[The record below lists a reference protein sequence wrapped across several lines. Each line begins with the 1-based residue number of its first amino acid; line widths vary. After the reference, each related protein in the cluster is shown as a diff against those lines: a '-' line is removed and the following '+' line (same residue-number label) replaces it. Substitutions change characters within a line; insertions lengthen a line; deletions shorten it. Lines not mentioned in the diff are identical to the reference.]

1 MDKNRSSTLI
11 PGFGVSAAIL
21 DIRMPENALTTM
33 PKPSVLL
40 YDWDNTLVDGWS
52 AITGA
57 LNAVF
62 DAFSMPRWTDTDTR
76 QRVRT
81 SLRDSFPPMFGAE
94 WERARDL
101 FYATLTQG
109 HLDHLTPLPDVAE
122 LLQAG
127 AAWPQGVVSNKAG
140 AFLRREVAHL
150 GWAGHF
156 RTVIGAGDATA
167 DKPAPDSILLALLQ
181 LGHAPDRSVWY
192 LGDTASDM
200 QAARAA
206 GVTAVL
212 VGDAS
217 HDGGIDNAAPDIHMP
232 SARKLIAQL
241 RLYV

>member
-1 MDKNRSSTLI
+1 MAQPVSSPAFLVPT
-11 PGFGVSAAIL
+11 
-21 DIRMPENALTTM
+21 
-33 PKPSVLL
+33 VLL

-81 SLRDSFPPMFGAE
+81 SLRESFPPMFGPQ

-101 FYATLTQG
+101 FYAALTER
-109 HLDHLTPLPDVAE
+109 HLDDLRPLPDVLE
-122 LLQAG
+122 VLRAG
-127 AAWPQGVVSNKAG
+127 SRFPQGVVSNKTG
-140 AFLRREVAHL
+140 AFLRREVTHL
-150 GWAGHF
+150 GWDVHF
-156 RTVIGAGDATA
+156 QTIIGAGDAAA
-167 DKPAPDSILLALLQ
+167 DKPAPDSILLALSR
-181 LGHAPDRSVWY
+181 LGRAPDRSVWY

-217 HDGGIDNAAPDIHMP
+217 HDGGIDNAAPDIHIP
-232 SARKLIAQL
+232 SVGLLAARLAFL
-241 RLYV
+241 A

>member
-1 MDKNRSSTLI
+1 MHKFPPPT
-11 PGFGVSAAIL
+11 
-21 DIRMPENALTTM
+21 
-33 PKPSVLL
+33 VLL

-62 DAFSMPRWTDTDTR
+62 DKFSMPRWTDEDTR

-81 SLRDSFPPMFGAE
+81 SLRESFPPMFGAE
-94 WERARDL
+94 WEQARDL
-101 FYATLTQG
+101 FYATLTER
-109 HLDHLTPLPDVAE
+109 HLDDLRPLPDV
-122 LLQAG
+122 LDVLRAG

-140 AFLRREVAHL
+140 AFLRREVTHL
-150 GWAGHF
+150 GWDGHF
-156 RTVIGAGDATA
+156 RAVIGAGDAAA
-167 DKPAPDSILLALLQ
+167 DKPAPDSILLALAR
-181 LGHAPDRSVWY
+181 LGRAPDRSVWY

-232 SARKLIAQL
+232 TAGMLAARL
-241 RLYV
+241 RLLV

>member
-1 MDKNRSSTLI
+1 MNTPPSSPT
-11 PGFGVSAAIL
+11 
-21 DIRMPENALTTM
+21 
-33 PKPSVLL
+33 VLL

-62 DAFSMPRWTDTDTR
+62 DEFSMPRWTDTDTR
-76 QRVRT
+76 ARVRT

-101 FYATLTQG
+101 FYATLTEG
-109 HLDHLTPLPDVAE
+109 HLDHLKPLPDVAE

-140 AFLRREVAHL
+140 AFLRREVTHL
-150 GWAGHF
+150 GWDPHF
-156 RTVIGAGDATA
+156 RTIVGAGDATA
-167 DKPAPDSILLALLQ
+167 DKPAPDSILLALSH
-181 LGHAPDRSVWY
+181 LGRAPDRSVWY

-232 SARKLIAQL
+232 SARAMAARL
-241 RLYV
+241 RSFA

>member
-1 MDKNRSSTLI
+1 MINSMLAPT
-11 PGFGVSAAIL
+11 
-21 DIRMPENALTTM
+21 
-33 PKPSVLL
+33 VLL

-62 DAFSMPRWTDTDTR
+62 DEFSMPRWTDIDTR

-101 FYATLTQG
+101 FYATLTEG
-109 HLDHLTPLPDVAE
+109 HLDHLKPLPDVAD
-122 LLQAG
+122 LLQSG

-140 AFLRREVAHL
+140 AFLRREVTHL
-150 GWAGHF
+150 GWDPHF
-156 RTVIGAGDATA
+156 RTIVGAGDATA
-167 DKPAPDSILLALLQ
+167 DKPAPDSILLALSH
-181 LGHAPDRSVWY
+181 LGRAPDRSVWY

-232 SARKLIAQL
+232 TAKALIARL
-241 RLYV
+241 RSLA

>member
-1 MDKNRSSTLI
+1 MPQRT
-11 PGFGVSAAIL
+11 PERTPETTPAIL
-21 DIRMPENALTTM
+21 APT
-33 PKPSVLL
+33 VLL

-62 DAFSMPRWTDTDTR
+62 DAFAMPRWTDTDTR

-101 FYATLTQG
+101 FYATLTEG
-109 HLDHLTPLPDVAE
+109 HLDHLRPLPGVLDV
-122 LLQAG
+122 LHAG

-140 AFLRREVAHL
+140 PFLRREVAHL
-150 GWAGHF
+150 GWDAHF
-156 RTVIGAGDATA
+156 RTVIGAGDASA
-167 DKPAPDSILLALLQ
+167 DKPAPDSILLALSR
-181 LGHAPDRSVWY
+181 LGRAPDRSIWY

-232 SARKLIAQL
+232 TAGALAARL
-241 RLYV
+241 REYA